1 MKHGKVV
8 HRLSLKFTYGGPI
21 MEQESL
27 LFTKD
32 HEWVSI
38 DDDVATI
45 GISHHAVNELGDV
58 VFVELPA
65 VGDSFE
71 MSDEFGT
78 VESVKTVSSLYSP
91 ISGTVTEVNTNLENE
106 PNLVTDSNYDQGW
119 IIKIKPNNLDDT
131 HHLMS
136 YNDYQES
143 LTTD

>member
-119 IIKIKPNNLDDT
+119 IIKIKPNN
-131 HHLMS
+131 S
-136 YNDYQES
+136 P
-143 LTTD
+143 